1 MSANLR
7 KQLFRSH
14 QAAKGLKR
22 IELTLSPAEQSYL
35 GPRPAQALKSLLK
48 NELERMK

>member
-1 MSANLR
+1 MTVTHR
-7 KQLFRSH
+7 VQIHRSKL
-14 QAAKGLKR
+14 ARDGNKR